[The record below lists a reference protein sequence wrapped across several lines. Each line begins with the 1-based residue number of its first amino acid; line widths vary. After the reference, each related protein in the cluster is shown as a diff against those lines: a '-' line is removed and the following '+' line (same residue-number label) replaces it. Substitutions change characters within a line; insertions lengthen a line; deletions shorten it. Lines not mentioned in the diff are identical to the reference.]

1 MEGQA
6 HFFHSLPD
14 ILLILGIC
22 SPFFL
27 LCYTET
33 RGIQQRS
40 SSGHLTPVGGGQE
53 KETGTRKLP
62 PFSLLPSILT
72 PEKHSPCFPPLC
84 ANTSCSIRSHVTGQL
99 GHTAAGLRLRLLLL
113 CWLFQFQERRVA
125 AGWRVIDRAP
135 VGGDQG
141 HAGVLR
147 VGFGIRE
154 GVRGAVAK
162 VTIKQGVI
170 QQLGGSPLFLEL
182 RQRLGALFR
191 PGLLLGG
198 LGASIR
204 RQHGAVGGQRRQR
217 GRRRGD
223 ETILC
228 ARAIFQNGLQPW
240 FVWLLDRR
248 HRFDLQNM
256 E

>member
-1 MEGQA
+1 M
-6 HFFHSLPD
+6 
-14 ILLILGIC
+14 
-22 SPFFL
+22 
-27 LCYTET
+27 
-33 RGIQQRS
+33 
-40 SSGHLTPVGGGQE
+40 
-53 KETGTRKLP
+53 
-62 PFSLLPSILT
+62 
-72 PEKHSPCFPPLC
+72 
-84 ANTSCSIRSHVTGQL
+84 TGQL
-99 GHTAAGLRLRLLLL
+99 RHTAAGLRLRRLLLR
-113 CWLFQFQERRVA
+113 WLFQFKERRVA
-125 AGWRVIDRAP
+125 AGWRVINRAP

-170 QQLGGSPLFLEL
+170 QQLGSGSLFLEL
-182 RQRLGALFR
+182 RQSLGALFR

-198 LGASIR
+198 LAASIR
-204 RQHGAVGGQRRQR
+204 RQHGAVGGQRCRR

-228 ARAIFQNGLQPW
+228 ASAIFENGLQPR

-248 HRFDLQNM
+248 DRFDLQNN

>member
-72 PEKHSPCFPPLC
+72 PEKHSPCFTSSLCQHLLFHPQSCDRAARTHSSRSAPSAAPPLL
-84 ANTSCSIRSHVTGQL
+84 AVSVSG
-99 GHTAAGLRLRLLLL
+99 AAGRR
-113 CWLFQFQERRVA
+113 WLACNRPRSR
-125 AGWRVIDRAP
+125 WR
-135 VGGDQG
+135 
-141 HAGVLR
+141 
-147 VGFGIRE
+147 
-154 GVRGAVAK
+154 
-162 VTIKQGVI
+162 
-170 QQLGGSPLFLEL
+170 
-182 RQRLGALFR
+182 R
-191 PGLLLGG
+191 PGACGG
-198 LGASIR
+198 PQSWIW
-204 RQHGAVGGQRRQR
+204 HQRRSPWSRCQ
-217 GRRRGD
+217 GD
-223 ETILC
+223 
-228 ARAIFQNGLQPW
+228 
-240 FVWLLDRR
+240 
-248 HRFDLQNM
+248 H
-256 E
+256 